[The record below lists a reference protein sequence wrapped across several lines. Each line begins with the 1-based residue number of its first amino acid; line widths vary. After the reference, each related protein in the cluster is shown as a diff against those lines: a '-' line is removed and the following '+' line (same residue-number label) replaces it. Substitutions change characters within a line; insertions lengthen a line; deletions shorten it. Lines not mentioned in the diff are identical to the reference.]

1 MSRVKKFGRGGDIL
15 TALGAGL
22 AGYGAYKYFNKDKD
36 EEKPSKKAL
45 KEAPEESAKA
55 VDKAVDERLNKKPSV
70 TAKGT
75 DEKEPDLDYESK
87 SAKTVKTSKTS
98 SLGSKPAAA
107 KKEKVAPV
115 FDKAPTEKSPV
126 KSVVFNKPDEAPMPN
141 GKVGSMDSAIP
152 LTKKTV
158 SAAADKAADT
168 SVPKAF
174 DMKTGNKTVY
184 GNTTTDVFKQRAEQQ
199 KADAA
204 AKAAKAAEAEKK
216 RRSRPSSEEMMS
228 QSLGAGY
235 KRGGAVK
242 KMASGGMARSS
253 ASKRADGCAIR
264 GKTRA

>member
-1 MSRVKKFGRGGDIL
+1 MKSKVKKFGRGGDIL

-45 KEAPEESAKA
+45 EEAPEKSAKA
-55 VDKAVDERLNKKPSV
+55 VEKSVDERFKSTKAGTTS
-70 TAKGT
+70 KGT
-75 DEKEPDLDYESK
+75 DESEPNLDYESK
-87 SAKTVKTSKTS
+87 PAKAVKTTKTA
-98 SLGSKPAAA
+98 SLGSKPAAV

-126 KSVVFNKPDEAPMPN
+126 KSVVFNKPDETPMPN

-168 SVPKAF
+168 TVPKAF

-204 AKAAKAAEAEKK
+204 AKAAKKAKADAENKEFRERSLSPAMKK
-216 RRSRPSSEEMMS
+216 
-228 QSLGAGY
+228 
-235 KRGGAVK
+235 GGAVK